1 MKPTVKQSGRLS
13 WGKRACVAFVLC
25 AMTTMSLAAQTFTTL
40 FSFDGMN
47 GDGPT
52 DGLIQA
58 TNGDLYGT
66 TGAGG
71 ANPGFFG
78 GGGGTIF
85 RIAPSGTLTT
95 LYSFCSLS
103 GCTDGFGPNGELI
116 QATNG
121 YLYGIT
127 MYGGAGDD
135 CSDTLSCGT
144 VFKMTSSG
152 TLTTLY
158 SFCSESNCPDGAE
171 PFDGLVRPPNGEFYG
186 TTYAGGAY
194 GYGSV
199 FEITPS
205 GTRTTLYSFCS
216 QGQPCKD
223 GFGPSAGLV
232 RAANGDLYGTTSY
245 DGANG
250 NGGTVF
256 KITPSGTLT
265 TLYSFCSQAGCTDG
279 LSPYARLV
287 EATNGDLYGTTVF
300 GGTNV
305 LGTVFKI
312 TPSGTLTTL
321 YSFCS
326 QASCADGYYPYAEL
340 VQATDGNLYG
350 TTEYGGAN
358 KQGTVFRI
366 TPSGTLTTLYSFC
379 SESGCTDGGSPFGGL
394 VQDTS
399 GVLYGTTELGGA
411 SVTCY
416 QGCGTIF
423 RLSVGLGPFVETQTP
438 SGSVGTAVKI
448 LGTGLTGATS
458 VTFSGA
464 SAAFTVVSPSE
475 IKTAVPAGATT
486 GTVKVGT
493 PSGTLSSNGPFRVL
507 P

>member
-171 PFDGLVRPPNGEFYG
+171 PFDGLVQPPNGEFYG

-287 EATNGDLYGTTVF
+287 EATNGD
-300 GGTNV
+300 
-305 LGTVFKI
+305 
-312 TPSGTLTTL
+312 
-321 YSFCS
+321 
-326 QASCADGYYPYAEL
+326 
-340 VQATDGNLYG
+340 LYG